1 MATESCP
8 RCGEK
13 AISQTGHCV
22 FCGAVVVAPKIA
34 PSGKD
39 FEKSLK
45 AYQWISSA
53 FIVMGVLYFILGVAG
68 TILKRTPM
76 LGLFSIAFFTI
87 THGVL
92 LIKRN
97 DWIQS
102 VTKVVCGIRLF
113 VLVLILL
120 VLLPYMALYGPIV
133 LSFCAL
139 FVLDIVCLMQ
149 MIRTIDD
156 VYFA

>member
-1 MATESCP
+1 M
-8 RCGEK
+8 
-13 AISQTGHCV
+13 I
-22 FCGAVVVAPKIA
+22 APKVA

-39 FEKSLK
+39 YEKSLK
-45 AYQWISSA
+45 AYQWISSE
-53 FIVMGVLYFILGVAG
+53 FIVMGVLYFGLGVAG
-68 TILKRTPM
+68 TILRKSPM
-76 LGLFSIAFFTI
+76 LGLFSIAIFTI
-87 THGVL
+87 AHGTL

-102 VTKVVCGIRLF
+102 VTKVVCGIRLAI
-113 VLVLILL
+113 LIMILL

-133 LSFCAL
+133 LAFCAL
-139 FVLDIVCLMQ
+139 FVLDIVCLIQ